1 MDILENSLH
10 IPDFFS
16 YIYTFNF
23 SKYNVRRTTSN
34 LKIPYHVKESF
45 RTEFTGSLRR
55 LESSIEEEY
64 LHSLRQNCFRE
75 KSYSK

>member
-1 MDILENSLH
+1 MGPDISILLSNV
-10 IPDFFS
+10 
-16 YIYTFNF
+16 TFYF

-45 RTEFTGSLRR
+45 RTEFTGSMRR

-75 KSYSK
+75 KSYSKLENDI